1 MLNLLQAMRVLCCAL
16 LVAILSAGCVS
27 VPKSLEATHLSTVTP
42 NVVRDGAGAGV
53 GERVRWGG
61 SILAVTPQAAAT
73 CIEILS
79 RPLDASARPQVTDA
93 SFGRFLACGPGFYD
107 PAVYAKDRR
116 LTVLGTVE
124 GVTDGTVDGARY
136 RFPRLRIEAVH
147 LWPIVVYVPPP
158 YYGPYWGGPFW
169 YGPPWGP
176 YWYGPAW
183 GPYWYGPYW
192 GW

>member
-1 MLNLLQAMRVLCCAL
+1 MRVLCCAL

-27 VPKSLEATHLSTVTP
+27 VPKSLEAPNLSTVTP
-42 NVVRDGAGAGV
+42 SVVRDGAGAGT

-61 SILAVTPQAAAT
+61 SILEVKPEATAT
-73 CIEILS
+73 CITILS
-79 RPLDASARPQVTDA
+79 RPLDASARPQITDA

-107 PAVYAKDRR
+107 PAVYAKDRS

-124 GVTDGTVDGARY
+124 GVTAGTVDGAPY
-136 RFPRLRIEAVH
+136 SFPRLRIESVH
-147 LWPIVVYVPPP
+147 LWPIVVYAPWP

-183 GPYWYGPYW
+183 GPYWYGPPPYW